1 MFITNDN
8 NKKSLHERLKEL
20 IQYSSELNFLVG
32 FFYFSGIQILYETLK
47 EMDEKGKIKE
57 GFLKVLVG
65 LNVDTANY
73 GIYEYAKYSDR
84 INHSETKNEFLQS
97 IEKVFTSKELDK
109 KEFYQQVEFF
119 KKLLAEGKIIIR
131 KTRYPNHSKLY
142 IFTMDNS
149 INHILQGLFITGSS
163 NLTSA
168 GLRSQNEFNV
178 EIKDYGFKEAKKYF
192 DELWDKA
199 IEIDKKDVL
208 SVIENKTFFREITPY
223 MAYVYILK
231 TYLES
236 HEGKYKTDELI
247 KLLESKDYKAYDYQL
262 SAVSQAVSTI
272 GLHSGV
278 IIADVVGLGKTVIAS
293 LTAKALGK
301 RGIVI
306 APPHLTGDD
315 NEKYGWKKYIKD
327 FKLHDWKVFSSG
339 KLKDALEYVKDNPD
353 IQVVIVDEAHRFRN
367 ENTVNYHYLREICR
381 GKSVILLS
389 ATPFNNRPSDIFS
402 LLKLFTVP
410 KKSTIVYDEDLERR
424 FNRYKNLF
432 YKLSYII
439 RYHNHIDKN
448 RKRALKYYKEI
459 FGEEVKAITDNE
471 LKKVEQESKNL
482 AKEIK
487 SILNPVLIRRNRLD
501 LKYYADS
508 EHIEYPQVKD
518 PIEAFFKLT
527 HEQNDFYDEVI
538 QAFYPSGAGGKFK
551 GAIYVPSLYEKGISE
566 EELESMEEDKKL
578 KGDES
583 FLVLYQRNLYDFMR
597 RLLVKRFESSVGA
610 FYQTLENFIQVFQ
623 SALDF
628 AKRTGKFILDRKLM
642 EDLYEEDEEKILEEL
657 KKYREQIEKE
667 KKNPE
672 YYKIYDLNNFK
683 FKDKFLQDIQSDI
696 NLFKYFKEKIEE
708 LNFLNDD
715 PKVKKL
721 IKVIKDYIEEGRKV
735 VIFTEYR
742 DTAKYLKPILENE
755 FKDQVLTVISNIND
769 NTLKEISENFDAQ
782 EVLKKI
788 DEKNLKGKKMTQIG
802 KYNILLTTDR
812 LSEGFNLNMAGVII
826 NYDIPWNPVRV
837 IQRVGRINRIGKKVY
852 DEIHIVN
859 FFPTEKGADYVKSR
873 QIAQTKMFMIHN
885 VLGEDAKI
893 FSPDEKPEP
902 SKLYKKLNTL
912 PDEGEEE
919 SFITKV
925 RKEYEEIKK
934 KDPQVIKQLQELPK
948 RIKVAKESDKNEL
961 IVFIQKGKDIFIG
974 YKDYSERFPKIIT
987 FEEAIDKVKADK
999 NQKPLKWTD
1008 EAWEHYGQILEK
1020 NQFERINTKTPKNLF
1035 EVATNIVKILR
1046 DLEDEKILPYKHFIE
1061 NLLQDLTTYHT
1072 LSEYILRKIAN
1083 LGKHIK
1089 IDKGRQEINIKSI
1102 IKNLEEIK
1110 QELGEDFLDKIN
1122 KDFLNQEETVVIA
1135 IENIKK

>member
-1 MFITNDN
+1 MFITNDDEKN
-8 NKKSLHERLKEL
+8 LEKRLKEL

-32 FFYFSGIQILYETLK
+32 FFYFSGIHALYETLK
-47 EMDEKGKIKE
+47 DLDDKGKLKE
-57 GFLKVLVG
+57 EFLKVLVG

-84 INHSETKNEFLQS
+84 INHSEIKNEFLQS
-97 IEKVFTSKELDK
+97 IERAFTSKELDK

-131 KTRYPNHSKLY
+131 KTRHPNHSKLY
-142 IFTMDNS
+142 IFTMNDPTV
-149 INHILQGLFITGSS
+149 LKGFFITGSS
-163 NLTSA
+163 NLTLA

-247 KLLESKDYKAYDYQL
+247 KLLESKGYKAYDYQL

-293 LTAKALGK
+293 LIAKALGK

-315 NEKYGWKKYIKD
+315 NEKYGWTKYIKD

-339 KLKDALEYVKDNPD
+339 KLKDAFEYVKNNPD

-367 ENTVNYHYLREICR
+367 EDTVSYHYLKEICR

-424 FNRYKNLF
+424 FNRYKSLFHKLF
-432 YKLSYII
+432 YIVK
-439 RYHNHIDKN
+439 YHNHKGKSQ
-448 RKRALKYYKEI
+448 KRALRYYKEI

-471 LKKVEQESKNL
+471 LKKVEQESKRL

-487 SILNPVLIRRNRLD
+487 SIISPVLIRRNRLD

-508 EHIEYPQVKD
+508 EHIEYPVVKD
-518 PIEAFFKLT
+518 PIEAFFELT

-538 QAFYPSGAGGKFK
+538 HAFSPSGAGGKFK
-551 GAIYVPSLYEKGISE
+551 GAAYVPSLYEKGITQEHFE

-578 KGDES
+578 KGEES
-583 FLVLYQRNLYDFMR
+583 FLVLYQKNLYDFMR

-642 EDLYEEDEEKILEEL
+642 DDLYDEEDEEKILEEL
-657 KKYREQIEKE
+657 KKYQEEIKE
-667 KKNPE
+667 GKKNPE
-672 YYKIYDLNNFK
+672 YYKIYDINNFK

-696 NLFKYFKEKIEE
+696 NLFKYFKERIED

-715 PKVKKL
+715 PKVKEL
-721 IKVIKDYIEEGRKV
+721 IKVIKDYIEKGRKI

-742 DTAKYLKPILENE
+742 DTARYLKPILEKE
-755 FKDQVLTVISNIND
+755 FKDQVLTVIDNIN
-769 NTLKEISENFDAQ
+769 NNILQELSNNFDAQ
-782 EVLKKI
+782 VVLKN
-788 DEKNLKGKKMTQIG
+788 KNEEEFKNKKMTQIG

-852 DEIHIVN
+852 DEIYIVN

-934 KDPQVIKQLQELPK
+934 KDPQVIKHLQELPK

-1020 NQFERINTKTPKNLF
+1020 NQFYLERGGKPKDSIESAIRTLTLIKDSKKQEIEPYKLFIDALIKDLITYRTLSQYIIKRISNIEKYIGKNT
-1035 EVATNIVKILR
+1035 
-1046 DLEDEKILPYKHFIE
+1046 EKII
-1061 NLLQDLTTYHT
+1061 
-1072 LSEYILRKIAN
+1072 S
-1083 LGKHIK
+1083 
-1089 IDKGRQEINIKSI
+1089 S
-1102 IKNLEEIK
+1102 LEEIK
-1110 QELGEDFLDKIN
+1110 QEIGEDFLDKIN
-1122 KDFLNQEETVVIA
+1122 KDILDQEESVVIA
-1135 IENIKK
+1135 VENIKT